1 MTTKP
6 ELLAPAGDMESLRA
20 AIENGAD
27 AVYLGARALSA
38 RGYATNFS
46 INELMDVIDYAHLRG
61 VKTYV
66 TLNTLIKDSEIENAV
81 NTLYT
86 LTEFGVDSVIVQ
98 DVGLLSLARELVPEL
113 PVHASTQMTVHNIE
127 GVRFL
132 QEMGVKR
139 AVLARELTL
148 NEIKEIKE
156 KTGIEIETFIHG
168 ALCISYSGQCL
179 LSSLIGGRSGNRGHC
194 AQPCRKRYTLKIDG
208 KKVGTDGEYL
218 LSPKD
223 LNTTR
228 LLPKLMDAGIDSFK
242 IEGRMKRPEYVAGV
256 TQVYRNLID
265 RYVEDPSGYFV
276 SEDEAGCLEQ
286 LFNREF
292 TEGYFPGNPR
302 GKLMSRLRPYNR
314 GIPIGTVAGY
324 DRKKKRVRVGLTA
337 ALDTGD
343 GIGIEGAVEGGETV
357 HRMYIDGRIT
367 NHADGG
373 YVVDIP
379 FGTEVDNGS
388 IVYRTLDKSLMDSL
402 KKTFTSPI
410 PIRKIPVNITAKAAA
425 GSPLELKIEDTD
437 LNMVHMNSDYVVEHA
452 VKKPTTS
459 EQIKKQLGKLG
470 NTAFETGTIEIE
482 AEDNIFVPMGQ
493 LNDVRNQAISHLEAM
508 RIARW
513 RRSPHI
519 PYMKER
525 TSFEGDTTGKPLLSV
540 SVTGFEGFRSAV
552 KGGAD
557 VIYIG
562 SEMYRGSGTPG
573 LEEAVQHV
581 HEDGKKIYLD
591 TPRIVK
597 NGEMDPVREILSNA
611 KTSGA
616 DGVLVSNLGV
626 FKLAKH
632 AGLAIIA
639 DSPLNVFNQQSLEF
653 FLNQGAA
660 MTVLSPE
667 LTLGQVKQI
676 TPSGTV
682 ECIVHGRLTLMESEH
697 CLVGG
702 ILGGADACTSPCK
715 NGEFELVDEKG
726 YAFPIRMDSNCRT
739 HLLNSKELCLL
750 EDIPEIIKTGVS
762 SIRIDAGTL
771 EPVHIEKITKAY
783 RNALDRCFEEGE
795 YVRRSCKDI
804 TEGHTKGHYF
814 RGVL

>member
-1 MTTKP
+1 MMTKP

-38 RGYATNFS
+38 RGYATNFT
-46 INELMDVIDYAHLRG
+46 INELMDVIDYAHLQG
-61 VKTYV
+61 VKIYV
-66 TLNTLIKDSEIENAV
+66 TLNTLIKDSEIENAI
-81 NTLYT
+81 NTLYI

-113 PVHASTQMTVHNIE
+113 PIHASTQMTVHNIE

-132 QEMGVKR
+132 QDMGVKR
-139 AVLARELTL
+139 TVLARELAL
-148 NEIKEIKE
+148 DEIREIKEE
-156 KTGIEIETFIHG
+156 TGIEIETFIHG

-179 LSSLIGGRSGNRGHC
+179 LSSMIGGRSGNRGHC
-194 AQPCRKRYTLKIDG
+194 AQPCRKKYMLKRG
-208 KKVGTDGEYL
+208 GRKVGTDGDYL

-223 LNTTR
+223 LNTSR

-256 TQVYRNLID
+256 VQIYRKLID

-276 SEDEAGCLEQ
+276 SEDEARRLEQ

-292 TEGYFPGNPR
+292 TEGYFLGNPR

-324 DRKKKRVRVGLTA
+324 DRKQKQVRVGLTA

-343 GIGIEGAVEGGETV
+343 GIGIEGDVEIGETV
-357 HRMYIDGRIT
+357 HCMYIDGRIT
-367 NHADGG
+367 NHADAG

-379 FGTEVDNGS
+379 FGGEVYDGN
-388 IVYRTLDKSLMDSL
+388 IVYRTLDRSLMESL
-402 KKTFTSPI
+402 KKTFTSPF
-410 PIRKIPVNITAKAAA
+410 PIRKIPVTITAKAVA
-425 GSPLELKIEDTD
+425 GSPFELKIEDYD
-437 LNMVHMNSDYVVEHA
+437 LNMVHMNADYVVEHA

-470 NTAFETGTIEIE
+470 NTAFETGAIEID
-482 AEDNIFVPMGQ
+482 AEDDIFVPMGQ
-493 LNDVRNQAISHLEAM
+493 LNNVRNQMISHLEAM

-513 RRSPHI
+513 RRLPHI
-519 PYMKER
+519 PYIEEG
-525 TSFEGDTTGKPLLSV
+525 TSFEGDTTGKTLLSV
-540 SVTGFEGFRSAV
+540 SVTNFEGVQSAI
-552 KGGAD
+552 KAGAD

-573 LEEAVQHV
+573 LEASVQHV
-581 HEDGKKIYLD
+581 HEAGKKIYLD
-591 TPRIVK
+591 TPRIVR
-597 NGEMDPVREILSNA
+597 NGEMDPVRETLSTA

-626 FKLAKH
+626 FKLAKQ
-632 AGLAIIA
+632 AGLSIIA
-639 DSPLNVFNQQSLEF
+639 DSPLNVFNRKSLEF
-653 FLNQGAA
+653 FLNHGASMA
-660 MTVLSPE
+660 VLSPE
-667 LTLGQVKQI
+667 LTLGQIKQI
-676 TPSGTV
+676 TPVGTV

-702 ILGGADACTSPCK
+702 VLGGTGVCTSPCED
-715 NGEFELVDEKG
+715 GEFELMDEKG
-726 YAFPIRMDSNCRT
+726 FAFPIRMDSNCRT

-750 EDIPEIIKTGVS
+750 EDIPEIVKTGVS
-762 SIRIDAGTL
+762 GIRIDARTF
-771 EPVHIEKITKAY
+771 EPVHIEKITEAY
-783 RNALDRCFEEGE
+783 RNSLDRFFEEGE
-795 YVRRSCKDI
+795 YVRRFCKDI
-804 TEGHTKGHYF
+804 TEGYTKGHYF